1 MSANTLFGDSTVVL
15 GIETSCDE
23 TAAAVVMGGNDVLS
37 QHRLICMPGMAVWC
51 QRLRAVLMWRQ

>member
-23 TAAAVVMGGNDVLS
+23 TAAAVVMGGNDVL
-37 QHRLICMPGMAVWC
+37 
-51 QRLRAVLMWRQ
+51 